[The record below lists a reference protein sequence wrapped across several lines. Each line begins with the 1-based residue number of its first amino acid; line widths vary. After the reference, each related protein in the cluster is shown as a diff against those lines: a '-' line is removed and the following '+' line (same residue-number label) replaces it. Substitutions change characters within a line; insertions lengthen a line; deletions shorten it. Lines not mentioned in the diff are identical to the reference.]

1 MVHDVWSSV
10 KPLRILLAS
19 WPCMSNAAWA
29 CIRGSPSGFSRF
41 SLAHFAAAPPAA
53 QTVWPVYW
61 PSSMI
66 VSIISR

>member
-1 MVHDVWSSV
+1 MVHDVVSSAL
-10 KPLRILLAS
+10 PSRMLLARLA
-19 WPCMSNAAWA
+19 CMSIAAWA
-29 CIRGSPSGFSRF
+29 CIRMSPSGFSRF
-41 SLAHFAAAPPAA
+41 SLTHFAAAPPAA